1 MGTCDSSRLLGLETS
16 LETPRPWRLPRP
28 LVIVRVAELRTDQTW
43 RTIGDQL
50 QPIKL
55 GRFRSPDG
63 EFSQRT
69 ELTTDQQRLLHT
81 LGVPEPPRFAD
92 IAPHPP
98 PTPP

>member
-1 MGTCDSSRLLGLETS
+1 
-16 LETPRPWRLPRP
+16 
-28 LVIVRVAELRTDQTW
+28 VIVRVAELRTDQTW